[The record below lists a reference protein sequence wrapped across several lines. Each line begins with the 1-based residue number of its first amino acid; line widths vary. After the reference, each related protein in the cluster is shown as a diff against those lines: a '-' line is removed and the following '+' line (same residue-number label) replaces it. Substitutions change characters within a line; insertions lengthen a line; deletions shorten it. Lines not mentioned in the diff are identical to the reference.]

1 MRSFEDRRARTRLI
15 AIALAAL
22 SAAAALVAMGL
33 GAARLSPGEV
43 LRAVGAALTGQGASG
58 TAYTIVMNVR
68 LPRVLIS
75 YVVGAALA
83 VCGACMQ
90 GLFRNP
96 MADPHLLGVSSGA
109 ALGVAVAT
117 LTGAGALRALTG
129 TFAFAFAIG
138 TVIVVLVLSRVRG
151 RVSTM
156 SLLLAGIAVSSL
168 LSAITSGLMIVNR
181 EHMDEVYMWTMGSF
195 TASDWDKFAYAAPVM
210 LLGILGIMAFARDL
224 NAMLMGEQEARQ
236 LGVQVRRV
244 RIVLLG
250 LCTLVTAMAV
260 SVSGVIGFVGLMVP
274 HGLRLICG
282 PDHRSLLPLSVLAGG
297 LYLLIMDT
305 LARTVMMPIEIP
317 IGVLTALVGG
327 PFFLYLMRR
336 RNAR

>member
-195 TASDWDKFAYAAPVM
+195 TASDWDKFAYAA
-210 LLGILGIMAFARDL
+210 G
-224 NAMLMGEQEARQ
+224 
-236 LGVQVRRV
+236 
-244 RIVLLG
+244 
-250 LCTLVTAMAV
+250 
-260 SVSGVIGFVGLMVP
+260 
-274 HGLRLICG
+274 
-282 PDHRSLLPLSVLAGG
+282 
-297 LYLLIMDT
+297 
-305 LARTVMMPIEIP
+305 
-317 IGVLTALVGG
+317 
-327 PFFLYLMRR
+327 
-336 RNAR
+336 